1 MDYIVW
7 NIDPNIFQY
16 GGIQLRWYGLLFVGS
31 FFLGL
36 MIFTKIYKLEKKDPV
51 VLDNLLLYVMI
62 GTVIGAR
69 LGHCLFYEPE
79 YYLSNPIE
87 ILKVWRGGLASHGGL
102 AGILISLYIFAKRY
116 NTSYTWLLARMTIVG
131 TLTASFVRVG
141 NLFNSEILGVET
153 TVPWA
158 IVFERVD
165 LIPRHPVQLY
175 EALAYFI
182 IFIILSLIYRRVS
195 PSFATKILPGSF
207 LVLIFSARFL
217 IEYFKTQQ
225 SVYSLDIPFSTGQL
239 LSIPYIL
246 FGILWI
252 IWAFTSSNNKN
263 NFSKDKKI

>member
-1 MDYIVW
+1 MEHIVW
-7 NIDPNIFQY
+7 NIDPNIFEY
-16 GGIQLRWYGLLFVGS
+16 GGIQLRWYGVLFVGS

-36 MIFTKIYKLEKKDPV
+36 MIFTKIYKLENKDPV

-87 ILKVWRGGLASHGGL
+87 ILKVWKGGLASHGGL
-102 AGILISLYIFAKRY
+102 AGILISLYIFSKRY
-116 NTSYTWLLARMTIVG
+116 DTSYTWLLARMTIVG

-141 NLFNSEILGVET
+141 NLFNSEILGVAT
-153 TVPWA
+153 DVPWA

-182 IFIILSLIYRRVS
+182 IFLILSLIYRIS
-195 PSFATKILPGSF
+195 TPSFATKILPASF
-207 LVLIFSARFL
+207 LVLIFSSRFF
-217 IEYFKTQQ
+217 IEYFKSKQ
-225 SVYSLDIPFSTGQL
+225 SAYDLDIPFSTGQL

-252 IWAFTSSNNKN
+252 VWAFKSSNDN
-263 NFSKDKKI
+263 NISKDKRI